1 MFLATAI
8 LAQAL
13 AGRCADVVIDRY
25 QTFQTIEGW
34 GHGGGVLGGT
44 QGAYSMLA
52 QAVADPV
59 NYQYLDYLAEDLGL
73 TGTRTWEV
81 GPRIDGTGTD
91 DGDCDVVDWNLF
103 EADTF
108 PAADANYLLHFQNR
122 ILAGGSQPSF
132 YSSPGYPT
140 HASDL
145 KPWVMNHPGERAQQ
159 IWASA
164 LYLKDT
170 YGINIRSGVIYNEP
184 SISSTILADDIKA
197 VGPRLAAQSLTTLI
211 QYAEAVAPQTDWGYI
226 TPVQNDPDL
235 WPYVGRISYHN
246 YGLFRNVPAVFH

>member
-1 MFLATAI
+1 MTGLIEMFQPAMIGVRLRAAAGKTGRVLLAA
-8 LAQAL
+8 AML
-13 AGRCADVVIDRY
+13 AGGFCAHGADVVVDRA
-25 QTFQTIEGW
+25 QTFQTISGW

-44 QGAYSMLA
+44 ASAASMLA
-52 QAVADPV
+52 AALADPV
-59 NYQYLDYLAEDLGL
+59 NYQYLDFLVDDLGL

-103 EADTF
+103 EANTF

-140 HASDL
+140 NASDV
-145 KPWVMNHPGERAQQ
+145 KPWIMNHPGERAQQ

-164 LYLKDT
+164 LYLKNT
-170 YGINIRSGVIYNEP
+170 YGINISYGVIYNEP
-184 SISSTILADDIKA
+184 SISYTILVDDIKA
-197 VGPRLAAQSLTTLI
+197 VGPRLAQG
-211 QYAEAVAPQTDWGYI
+211 Q
-226 TPVQNDPDL
+226 
-235 WPYVGRISYHN
+235 
-246 YGLFRNVPAVFH
+246 FRSE

>member
-1 MFLATAI
+1 MKVQALLFSAPMHISARMHGPIVVAMAI
-8 LAQAL
+8 LAQGL
-13 AGRCADVVIDRY
+13 CGRCADVVVDQY

-44 QGAYSMLA
+44 QWTYSMLP

-59 NYQYLDYLAEDLGL
+59 NYQYLDYLADDLGL

-108 PAADANYLLHFQNR
+108 LAAAANYLLHFQNR

-164 LYLKDT
+164 LYLKNT
-170 YGINIRSGVIYNEP
+170 YGINIGSGGIYNE
-184 SISSTILADDIKA
+184 I
-197 VGPRLAAQSLTTLI
+197 G
-211 QYAEAVAPQTDWGYI
+211 
-226 TPVQNDPDL
+226 
-235 WPYVGRISYHN
+235 
-246 YGLFRNVPAVFH
+246 